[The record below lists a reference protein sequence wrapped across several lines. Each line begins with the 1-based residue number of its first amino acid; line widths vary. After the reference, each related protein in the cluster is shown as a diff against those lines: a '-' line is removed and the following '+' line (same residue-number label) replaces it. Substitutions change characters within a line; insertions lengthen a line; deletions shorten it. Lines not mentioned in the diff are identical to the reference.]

1 MCFGGF
7 FVGSGDVGLQG
18 RRVCEE
24 GVRVLGLELGFGLG
38 LVFGWDGG
46 YGRESRA
53 RGRLGSLSQ
62 G

>member
-1 MCFGGF
+1 MCFGWF
-7 FVGSGDVGLQG
+7 FVGFGDVGLQG
-18 RRVCEE
+18 RRVCE

-38 LVFGWDGG
+38 LVCGRDGG

-53 RGRLGSLSQ
+53 RGRRDSLFQ